1 MWRDSGRGF
10 ILAGVTA
17 LALAACSEAGDNKSA
32 GETESPPALDL
43 AAPAADAAPTGE
55 LAALG
60 DRASIP
66 VSLPKMAYVFDYGFR
81 LPGKDIAALEQKH
94 ADMCEAMG
102 PYNCQIVSLS
112 TTGEEDEEITGKLEL
127 AVVSDKA
134 RAFGGK
140 LADSAKSAGGEQI
153 SATIEGED
161 LSKQMVDT
169 DARLKTRVALR
180 DRLLEVLKT
189 RKGTVA
195 ELVEAERGVAQVNEE
210 IDQAKSWLQE
220 MKGRVSFSR
229 VVVDY
234 QSAGP
239 AAGSFLAPVRGAV
252 GSLGSIFGVLAAIA
266 ILMIA
271 VGGPIG
277 LIVWG
282 YRRLRR
288 RWTPAEAA

>member
-1 MWRDSGRGF
+1 MWHDSGRGL
-10 ILAGVTA
+10 ILAGVAA
-17 LALAACSEAGDNKSA
+17 LALTACSKADDDQTA
-32 GETESPPALDL
+32 PAEK
-43 AAPAADAAPTGE
+43 AAASSPAADVAAQSDDSAAKGQ
-55 LAALG
+55 LAAE
-60 DRASIP
+60 IP
-66 VSLPKMAYVFDYGFR
+66 ASLPKMAYVFDYGFR

-112 TTGEEDEEITGKLEL
+112 SSGDEGEYVTGKLEL
-127 AVVSDKA
+127 AVVADKA
-134 RAFGGK
+134 RAFGVR
-140 LADSAKSAGGEQI
+140 LAESAKGAGGEQV
-153 SATIEGED
+153 SAKIEGED

-169 DARLKTRVALR
+169 DARLKSRIALR
-180 DRLLEVLKT
+180 DRLMEVLNT

-220 MKGRVSFSR
+220 MKGRVAFSR

>member
-1 MWRDSGRGF
+1 MWHDSGRGL
-10 ILAGVTA
+10 ILAGVAA
-17 LALAACSEAGDNKSA
+17 LALTACSKADDDQTA
-32 GETESPPALDL
+32 PAEK
-43 AAPAADAAPTGE
+43 AAASSPAADVAAQSDDSAAKGQ
-55 LAALG
+55 LAAE
-60 DRASIP
+60 IP

-112 TTGEEDEEITGKLEL
+112 SSGDEGEYVTGKLEL
-127 AVVSDKA
+127 AVVADKA
-134 RAFGGK
+134 RAFGVK
-140 LADSAKSAGGEQI
+140 LAESAKGAGGEQV
-153 SATIEGED
+153 SAKIEGED

-169 DARLKTRVALR
+169 DARLKSRIALR
-180 DRLLEVLKT
+180 DRLMEVLNT

-220 MKGRVSFSR
+220 MKGRVAFSR
-229 VVVDY
+229 VVVNY

>member
-1 MWRDSGRGF
+1 MWHDSGRGL
-10 ILAGVTA
+10 ILAGVAA
-17 LALAACSEAGDNKSA
+17 LALTACSKADDDQTA
-32 GETESPPALDL
+32 PAEK
-43 AAPAADAAPTGE
+43 AAASSPAADVAAQSDDSAAKGQ
-55 LAALG
+55 LAAE
-60 DRASIP
+60 IP
-66 VSLPKMAYVFDYGFR
+66 ASLPKMAYVFDYGFR

-112 TTGEEDEEITGKLEL
+112 SSGDEGEYVTGKLEL
-127 AVVSDKA
+127 AVVADKA
-134 RAFGGK
+134 RAFGVK
-140 LADSAKSAGGEQI
+140 LAESAKGAGGEQV
-153 SATIEGED
+153 SAKIEGED

-169 DARLKTRVALR
+169 DARLKSRIALR
-180 DRLLEVLKT
+180 DRLMEVLNT

-220 MKGRVSFSR
+220 MKGRVAFSR